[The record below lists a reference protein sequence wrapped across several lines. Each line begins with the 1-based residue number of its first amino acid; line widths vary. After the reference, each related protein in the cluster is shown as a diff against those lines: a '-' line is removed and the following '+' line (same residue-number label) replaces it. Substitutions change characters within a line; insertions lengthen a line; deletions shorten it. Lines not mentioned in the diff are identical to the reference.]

1 MSKGIA
7 SKLRS
12 PDARQTKS
20 DILIA
25 NYIERN
31 LAELPFETAK
41 SIAQRVG
48 VSQMTV
54 GRYLRRLGY
63 GGLDEL
69 KREMRPS
76 ASRTAW
82 QVKGKFER
90 LRDDARAGKLLAAL
104 IQQQIDDLGQIYE
117 LTITP
122 AWQRTI
128 ELLVNSEE
136 VFVAAYQNVR
146 GVAQYFAS
154 QLSYAR
160 SKVQFVDGL
169 NGTYAELLDGSG
181 RDRCLL
187 LFDVRRFASKAR
199 PLAEQARAA
208 GVKVILLSDDACV
221 WADEVSDISLIMPG
235 ARGPLWDGAATTVA
249 LLDLAISNVIV
260 ELGDKVNARVDRL
273 TQLQD
278 VFGDFE
284 AS

>member
-1 MSKGIA
+1 MPTGIA

-12 PDARQTKS
+12 PSARQTKS

-41 SIAQRVG
+41 SIAQQVG

-63 GGLDEL
+63 DGLENL
-69 KREMRPS
+69 KQEMRRGT
-76 ASRTAW
+76 SRTAW

-90 LRDDARAGKLLAAL
+90 LRKDARDGQLLAEL
-104 IQQQIDDLGQIYE
+104 IQQQIDDLGQMYE
-117 LTITP
+117 ITVSREWRQ
-122 AWQRTI
+122 AI
-128 ELLVNSEE
+128 ELLVGAEE

-146 GVAQYFAS
+146 GVAQYFAA

-160 SKVQFVDGL
+160 PRVEFVDGL
-169 NGTYAELLDGSG
+169 NGTYVEILDDSG
-181 RDRCLL
+181 KDRCLF

-221 WADEVSDISLIMPG
+221 WAHEVSDIALIMPG

-249 LLDLAISNVIV
+249 LLDLMISNVIV
-260 ELGDKVNARVDRL
+260 ELGDAVNARVDRL

-284 AS
+284 D

>member
-12 PDARQTKS
+12 PGARQTKS
-20 DILIA
+20 DVLIA

-41 SIAQRVG
+41 SIAQSVG

-63 GGLDEL
+63 DGLEEL

-82 QVKGKFER
+82 QVKGKFGR

-117 LTITP
+117 ITVS
-122 AWQRTI
+122 ADWQKAI
-128 ELLVNSEE
+128 ALLVASEE
-136 VFVAAYQNVR
+136 VYVAAYQNVR

-160 SKVQFVDGL
+160 PKVTFVDGL
-169 NGTYAELLDGSG
+169 NGTYAELLDGSCQ
-181 RDRCLL
+181 DRCLF

-221 WADEVSDISLIMPG
+221 WAHDVSDIALIMPG
-235 ARGPLWDGAATTVA
+235 ARGPLWDGAAATVA
-249 LLDLAISNVIV
+249 LLDLFISNVIV
-260 ELGDKVNARVDRL
+260 ELGDAVNARVDRL

-284 AS
+284 D